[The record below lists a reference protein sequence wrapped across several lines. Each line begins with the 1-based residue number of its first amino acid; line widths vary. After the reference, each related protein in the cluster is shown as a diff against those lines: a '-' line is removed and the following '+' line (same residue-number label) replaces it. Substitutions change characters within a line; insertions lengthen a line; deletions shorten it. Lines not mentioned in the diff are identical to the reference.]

1 VTTVRRS
8 ETSDGERAAAEFP
21 CAWQCLRHALLAALL
36 LFALG
41 ASVRADGG
49 VIILDREASP
59 FLITVFAAPAPLR
72 AGPVDMSV
80 LVRDASSGQPILD
93 AEVHLTLR
101 LDAGEGGGPPEDEH
115 ADHRGHEGHAGM
127 NMSSAMM
134 HGDSGID
141 ALATREQATNKLLR
155 AAEIELPEP
164 GIWNLRVSVS
174 RGSSSAEISG
184 ELVAGPPLPAWISR
198 WQVIV
203 MPLVV
208 VLLFLANKL
217 LADSRRRS
225 SRG

>member
-1 VTTVRRS
+1 MTVRRS
-8 ETSDGERAAAEFP
+8 ETSDGERTAAEFS
-21 CAWQCLRHALLAALL
+21 CVRQCLRHALLSAFL

-80 LVRDASSGQPILD
+80 LVRDAFSGQPILD
-93 AEVHLTLR
+93 AEVRLTLR
-101 LDAGEGGGPPEDEH
+101 LDAGGGSGPPEDKH
-115 ADHRGHEGHAGM
+115 AGHRGHEGHAGM
-127 NMSSAMM
+127 NMPSAM

-141 ALATREQATNKLLR
+141 VLATREQATNKLLR
-155 AAEIELPEP
+155 AAEIELSEP
-164 GIWNLRVSVS
+164 GVWSLRVSVS

-184 ELVAGPPLPAWISR
+184 ELAAGPPLPAWISR
-198 WQVIV
+198 WKVLV